1 MNRKSKAGVLL
12 LIFGGSLLPAAG
24 PAGAQNSLL
33 GQKPATTTAATFIAE
48 HQRLAEHYRA
58 EAQECHRKLVK
69 QEALVNHWAGM
80 LWMQS
85 RLKLPNPYSSAR
97 TLVDVYRARTEK
109 WTRLAAEQEQIVKQ
123 ASRKP

>member
-1 MNRKSKAGVLL
+1 MGRKSKAGVLL
-12 LIFGGSLLPAAG
+12 LFGGWLLAAR

-33 GQKPATTTAATFIAE
+33 GREQATTAATLIAE

-69 QEALVNHWAGM
+69 QEALVNYWGGM

-109 WTRLAAEQEQIVKQ
+109 LTRLAAEQDQMVKE